1 MHSFSRRRKSKQMPR
16 AKTSFSLCEIAS
28 ERLGVISA
36 RSKNERLST
45 SGKKNS
51 ARVHFVMYIMQFSIS
66 YPEKKTSAFSHKIG
80 IFENSCLHFPLF
92 SSLLC
97 NFPISYICGFSIII
111 FTRRSPSFSQSSSVP
126 KLRFAISTPKKT
138 KKRADAKGLL
148 LLYASFWVCSYK
160 NQSRKFFALAFFSSG
175 PSF

>member
-1 MHSFSRRRKSKQMPR
+1 MPR
-16 AKTSFSLCEIAS
+16 AKTSFPLCEIAS

-66 YPEKKTSAFSHKIG
+66 YPEKKTSEFSHKIG

-97 NFPISYICGFSIII
+97 NFPSSYICGFSIII
-111 FTRRSPSFSQSSSVP
+111 FTRRSPACSQSSSLP
-126 KLRFAISTPKKT
+126 KLRFAISTPQKT
-138 KKRADAKGLL
+138 KKEQTQK
-148 LLYASFWVCSYK
+148 VCSYYMHH
-160 NQSRKFFALAFFSSG
+160 FGFAHTKIKTGNSLLLPFS
-175 PSF
+175 PPAARFEDARL